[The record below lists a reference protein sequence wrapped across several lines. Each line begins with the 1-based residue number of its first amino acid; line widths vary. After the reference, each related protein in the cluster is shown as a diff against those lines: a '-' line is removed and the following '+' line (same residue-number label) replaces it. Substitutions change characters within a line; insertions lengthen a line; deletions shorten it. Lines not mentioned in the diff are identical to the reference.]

1 MIKIMLISNMEK
13 FFEKV
18 EACQG
23 DVLLNLPDGS
33 ECNLKTDHTARQMI
47 RMLYSENEEL
57 DLRLTD
63 PRDYAPIMAFM
74 MSAAA

>member
-18 EACQG
+18 EACRG
-23 DVLLNLPDGS
+23 DVMLNLPDGT

-47 RMLYSENEEL
+47 QMLHSANEEL

-63 PRDYAPIMAFM
+63 PRDYAPIMSFM

>member
-1 MIKIMLISNMEK
+1 MIKVMLIPNMEK
-13 FFEKV
+13 FLEKV
-18 EACQG
+18 ETCQG

-33 ECNLKTDHTARQMI
+33 QCSLKNDHTAQQI
-47 RMLYSENEEL
+47 VRMLHSANEEL

-63 PRDYAPIMAFM
+63 PRDYASIISFM